1 MFSFFFSIFT
11 RYFLAF
17 SGFLVFVITSL
28 IYDAE
33 GRGIIAIGI
42 SFVTLIALLSSLNI
56 GREFLFKTGQDKK
69 NIKLYL
75 IKYLKLQYILI
86 IIGFILFVLFSFS
99 LNSRLHDFE
108 LTLIFAVGIPNY
120 IWMINGSI
128 FYATCDMTFK
138 QEIIINL
145 TRLSLLFFL
154 LTFFYI
160 FPNLSLKIFIL
171 FYLTILSIGSIFEII
186 YLKRQFVISEVLP
199 LTFSDIFNKR
209 LWLSHVDYISFHYYP
224 SLLIFIYSFVFTIE
238 KIGVL
243 NFAIQLVSFIY
254 IISTVAS
261 YRLQTYVST
270 MKVYVNSQKILQI
283 LLFTATLSFIFFLLI
298 FFSLRTDLFNKY
310 FSSFNQV
317 NNFFYIIALSI
328 PGYLVYQV
336 SYPLLIK
343 KDLLK
348 ITSIINVFFS
358 FSLALFPI
366 FFLENLTYYNFA
378 FIYSFF
384 YIFLLIALVIVNIK
398 FKLF

>member
-1 MFSFFFSIFT
+1 MFSFVFSIFT

-75 IKYLKLQYILI
+75 NKYLKLQYILI

-138 QEIIINL
+138 QEIIINV
-145 TRLSLLFFL
+145 TRLALLFFL

-186 YLKRQFVISEVLP
+186 YLKRQFVISEVIP

-238 KIGVL
+238 KIGVFC
-243 NFAIQLVSFIY
+243 NT
-254 IISTVAS
+254 IS
-261 YRLQTYVST
+261 
-270 MKVYVNSQKILQI
+270 K
-283 LLFTATLSFIFFLLI
+283 
-298 FFSLRTDLFNKY
+298 
-310 FSSFNQV
+310 
-317 NNFFYIIALSI
+317 FYI
-328 PGYLVYQV
+328 
-336 SYPLLIK
+336 
-343 KDLLK
+343 
-348 ITSIINVFFS
+348 
-358 FSLALFPI
+358 
-366 FFLENLTYYNFA
+366 YNF
-378 FIYSFF
+378 YSC
-384 YIFLLIALVIVNIK
+384 
-398 FKLF
+398 